1 MVPHSVLHLPFSS
14 LERFGGDYILVLFFF
29 LSYCVFDSILEGLM
43 AQAWCG
49 SVCLLGRRGTL
60 SQAGPGGKRFHRAR
74 PGFPWVTAGTVQEE
88 AKGFSR

>member
-1 MVPHSVLHLPFSS
+1 
-14 LERFGGDYILVLFFF
+14 
-29 LSYCVFDSILEGLM
+29 M
-43 AQAWCG
+43 AQARCG